1 MLFFVFPPY
10 LGGMSTYDETVALC
24 ALNRIFGYH
33 PRLALDLVERAGSAL
48 ALFDGSLAAGIPL
61 PEAQDALSSAKK
73 HADAPLPE
81 VQAALS
87 SAKKHA
93 DATERA
99 ACTSRTEWAL
109 LNLLPQ
115 LVPSQLKW
123 AAGELE
129 KVRERGYR
137 FISYLDDDYPAAL
150 QECPGPPL
158 GLYMKAASSA
168 TEVFGLRPMVAFVG
182 TRDLSPYGKAWCQK
196 LVRALAEAPVQS
208 AVVSGLALGVD
219 GVAHRTA
226 LECGLP
232 TIGVMATGI
241 EAVYPW
247 QHRQLAADM
256 AGTPG
261 CALVTDYPMGTAP
274 VALNF
279 VRRNRIIAG
288 LASAVVVVES
298 KTRGGS
304 LMTAKYAVEYNREVF
319 AVPGRLDDVRSAGC
333 NSLIASDMARIIT
346 SAQQLVDVLGLGGPH
361 RHRGEG
367 GSWVTSQAGDPP
379 EKVLQALLA
388 RKYGPGS
395 ALVDIGLAVQR
406 QRGITPGELAAAV
419 RRPYGEVLAG
429 IGTLEAD
436 GFLSTDL
443 LQRCSI
449 DGKFT

>member
-1 MLFFVFPPY
+1 
-10 LGGMSTYDETVALC
+10 MSSYDETVALC
-24 ALNRIFGYH
+24 ALNKIFGYH
-33 PRLALDLVERAGSAL
+33 PRLALDLMEKAGSAL
-48 ALFDGSLAAGIPL
+48 ALFDGKLAAEAPL
-61 PEAQDALSSAKK
+61 SEVQDTFSYAKK
-73 HADAPLPE
+73 KADAAE
-81 VQAALS
+81 KVS
-87 SAKKHA
+87 
-93 DATERA
+93 
-99 ACTSRTEWAL
+99 CTSRTEWAI

-115 LVPSQLKW
+115 LVPSQLEW
-123 AAGELE
+123 AVGELE
-129 KVRERGYR
+129 KVRERGCR

-158 GLYMKAASSA
+158 GLYMKASSSA

-196 LVRALAEAPVQS
+196 LVKALSEAPVQP
-208 AVVSGLALGVD
+208 AIVSGLALGVD

-232 TIGVMATGI
+232 TVGVMATGI

-247 QHRQLAADM
+247 QHEKLAAEI
-256 AGTPG
+256 ASAPG
-261 CALVTDYPMGTAP
+261 SALVTDYPLETSP

-288 LASAVVVVES
+288 LVSAVVVVES
-298 KTRGGS
+298 KTKGGS

-319 AVPGRLDDVRSAGC
+319 AVPGRLDDIRSAGC
-333 NSLIASDMARIIT
+333 NSLIASQMARIVT
-346 SAQQLVDVLGLGGPH
+346 SPEQLVDALGLGGPR

-367 GSWVTSQAGDPP
+367 GSWVTSRAGDPP
-379 EKVLQALLA
+379 EKVLQAVLA

-395 ALVDIGLAVQR
+395 PLVEIGLAVQR
-406 QRGITPGELAAAV
+406 QRSITPEGLVAAV
-419 RRPYGEVLAG
+419 HRPYGEVLAG
-429 IGTLEAD
+429 IGTLEVD

-449 DGKFT
+449 DGKFA